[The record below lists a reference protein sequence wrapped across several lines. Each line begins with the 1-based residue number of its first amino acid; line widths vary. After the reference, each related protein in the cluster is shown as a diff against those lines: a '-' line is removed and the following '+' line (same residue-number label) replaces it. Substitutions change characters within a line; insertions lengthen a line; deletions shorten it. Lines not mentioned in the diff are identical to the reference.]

1 MYQAHFGLQELPF
14 GITPD
19 TSFAYACASHQE
31 ALNTLL
37 VAVKNGEGFIKI
49 TGEVGTGKTLLC
61 RKFLATL
68 DDTYASAYIPNPYLE
83 PRTLLLALAEELGV
97 NLAKEDD
104 QHHLIKGSHAGAAR
118 LRGPGQ
124 IGRVMPRRS
133 AGDADRKPR
142 SAAAP
147 DQSRNGKRKL
157 LQVVLFGQP
166 ELDDKLAQES
176 VRQLRQRITFQYRL
190 GELGRDE
197 LDYYLAHRLRVA
209 GYRGNRLFTKSA
221 VRALHRASG
230 GIPRLVNVMAHK
242 TMLLAYGEGAPQVTP
257 QHVRAATRDTPAAR
271 QTRWWWGGAMLAA
284 VGRRHRLDNIQ
295 VTKRPMSLINQMLQ
309 DLEKRRASGGERGA
323 LPNQVRVLPAQGKNR
338 FAVAVG
344 RHGRRGGADR
354 VIRLAAEQQ
363 SICPLRR
370 RSPRR
375 CPRRWPRQLRH
386 R

>member
-68 DDTYASAYIPNPYLE
+68 DDTYVSAYIPNPYLE

-104 QHHLIKGSHAGAAR
+104 QHHLIKGLTQALLRFAGEGKSVVLCLDEAQAMPIESLEALR
-118 LRGPGQ
+118 LLT
-124 IGRVMPRRS
+124 
-133 AGDADRKPR
+133 
-142 SAAAP
+142 
-147 DQSRNGKRKL
+147 NLETEKRKL

-166 ELDDKLAQES
+166 ELDSKLAEDS

-209 GYRGNRLFTKSA
+209 GYRGNRLVTQGA
-221 VRALHRASG
+221 VRALHRASR
-230 GIPRLVNVMAHK
+230 GIPRLINVLAHK
-242 TMLLAYGEGAPQVTP
+242 SMLLAFGEGAQQVTRH
-257 QHVRAATRDTPAAR
+257 HVRVAASDTPAAR
-271 QTRWWWGGAMLAA
+271 QKQWWWLGFAILLVSAGS
-284 VGRRHRLDNIQ
+284 VGLMMF
-295 VTKRPMSLINQMLQ
+295 K
-309 DLEKRRASGGERGA
+309 
-323 LPNQVRVLPAQGKNR
+323 
-338 FAVAVG
+338 
-344 RHGRRGGADR
+344 
-354 VIRLAAEQQ
+354 
-363 SICPLRR
+363 
-370 RSPRR
+370 
-375 CPRRWPRQLRH
+375 
-386 R
+386 